1 MLEDRDYMRQP
12 EYRDS
17 GWTPR
22 FRLRWSWTAVLIA
35 VYIVVF
41 LAELAAQKFFPHNHF
56 FHGYT
61 IPTKTGV
68 DFFPGYL
75 PLSAEGLAHGY
86 VWQLVTYQFMHAGWM
101 HLLLNCWAIYMF
113 GRELEDVLGVRKYLA
128 LVFSTGIVGGVFQI
142 LVALLWPQ
150 YFGGAVVGASACA
163 FGLVAAF
170 AMVFPERELT
180 MLILFVIPVH
190 MRAKTLLIG
199 SAVLALAGI
208 AFPMDNVANAAHLGG
223 MAMGWFFVRKILQG
237 DWSRL
242 TGALRPA
249 EKGKPSLRRPSLK
262 PLEEKSPADFVA
274 SEVDPILDKISA
286 HGIQSLT
293 PREREILETAR
304 KHIKR

>member
-12 EYRDS
+12 EYNDS
-17 GWTPR
+17 GWRPAFR
-22 FRLRWSWTAVLIA
+22 FRWSWTAIMLA
-35 VYIVVF
+35 VYAVVF
-41 LAELAAQKFFPHNHF
+41 LAELAAQKFSPNNYF
-56 FHGYT
+56 FHGHSVL
-61 IPTKTGV
+61 TKAGV
-68 DFFPGYL
+68 EMFPGYL
-75 PLSAEGLAHGY
+75 PLSVEGLAHGF
-86 VWQLVTYQFMHAGWM
+86 VWQLVTYQFMHAGFM

-113 GRELEDVLGVRKYLA
+113 GRELEDLLGARKFLA
-128 LVFSTGIVGGVFQI
+128 LVFSTGIVGGVFQV
-142 LVALLWPQ
+142 LVALVWPQ
-150 YFGGAVVGASACA
+150 YFGGPVVGASACA

-208 AFPMDNVANAAHLGG
+208 AFPIDNIANAAHLGG

-242 TGALRPA
+242 TGALQPA
-249 EKGKPSLRRPSLK
+249 EKEKPSLRRPTLE